1 MGEIR
6 RRNVAGCALVVTA
19 AMASSSCFLGH
30 KQPARVFIPPPQ
42 PPSTASAKTSP
53 PVLPVPPTVAASG
66 DASQAPQVPP
76 AVVVLTPP
84 PPAPVAKRPPKPA
97 PKAQVTPPP
106 PAPQEPSPSVAPM
119 RQIFTP
125 QQLEAYNRSL
135 KESFDRVDSALA
147 KLEGKKLNAGQ
158 IQTADRIRT
167 FRKQAEQA
175 REQDLVTA
183 VSLAKRADLLA
194 KDLLGRLP

>member
-1 MGEIR
+1 MVEIR
-6 RRNVAGCALVVTA
+6 RRNLAGCALVVTA
-19 AMASSSCFLGH
+19 SMASSSCFFGH

-42 PPSTASAKTSP
+42 PPSTSAAKTP
-53 PVLPVPPTVAASG
+53 PPDLPAPPPVAASE
-66 DASQAPQVPP
+66 DASQAPKVPES
-76 AVVVLTPP
+76 AVVLTPP
-84 PPAPVAKRPPKPA
+84 PPAPAKRVPKPA

-106 PAPQEPSPSVAPM
+106 PTPDPSPSVAPM

-135 KESFDRVDSALA
+135 KESFDRVDGALA
-147 KLEGKKLNAGQ
+147 KLEGKKLNPGQ
-158 IQTADRIRT
+158 LQTADRIRT
-167 FRKQAEQA
+167 FRKQAEQV

-194 KDLLGRLP
+194 KDLLGHLP